1 MSFGMFDVSWSWMFH
16 PCPALSNSVVY
27 GTLGSIKS
35 ASSACRSADYGTL
48 IESAYTCCCRLG
60 GVHLTGDDATKVSF
74 QGRQWRAYSV
84 VGGPRCRRAHRLFR
98 TNLWEETMRSIVVL
112 AFMSLVVA
120 AGAAD
125 SLAQTAGSSLVSV
138 SVAELR
144 EVATGWSAKKQIL
157 GKDVY
162 NDAGDKIG
170 DINDLI
176 VTPSRSLS
184 YAIVGV
190 GGFLGIGEHN
200 VAVPVSMFK
209 QQTGRITLPGATKDA
224 LKATPKFEYAK

>member
-1 MSFGMFDVSWSWMFH
+1 
-16 PCPALSNSVVY
+16 
-27 GTLGSIKS
+27 
-35 ASSACRSADYGTL
+35 
-48 IESAYTCCCRLG
+48 
-60 GVHLTGDDATKVSF
+60 
-74 QGRQWRAYSV
+74 
-84 VGGPRCRRAHRLFR
+84 
-98 TNLWEETMRSIVVL
+98 MRSIVVL

-170 DINDLI
+170 EVNDLI

-200 VAVPVSMFK
+200 VAVPVSKFK
-209 QQTGRITLPGATKDA
+209 QQMGKITLAGATKDA
-224 LKATPKFEYAK
+224 LKAAPKFEYTQ

>member
-1 MSFGMFDVSWSWMFH
+1 MTSILRRGWA
-16 PCPALSNSVVY
+16 PLSVEHID
-27 GTLGSIKS
+27 GFERT
-35 ASSACRSADYGTL
+35 
-48 IESAYTCCCRLG
+48 
-60 GVHLTGDDATKVSF
+60 
-74 QGRQWRAYSV
+74 
-84 VGGPRCRRAHRLFR
+84 CRRR
-98 TNLWEETMRSIVVL
+98 TMRIIVFV
-112 AFMSLVVA
+112 AFMSLIVA

-125 SLAQTAGSSLVSV
+125 SSAQTAGSTVVSV

-190 GGFLGIGEHN
+190 GGFLGLGEHN

-209 QQTGRITLPGATKDA
+209 QQVGKITLPGATKDA
-224 LKATPKFEYAK
+224 LKAAPKFEYAK